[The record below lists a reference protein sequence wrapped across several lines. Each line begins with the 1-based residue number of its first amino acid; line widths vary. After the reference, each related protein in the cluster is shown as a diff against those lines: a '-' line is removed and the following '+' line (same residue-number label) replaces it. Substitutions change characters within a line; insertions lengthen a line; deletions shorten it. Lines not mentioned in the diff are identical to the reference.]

1 MNTLWEEA
9 KNRVRSEVTEQ
20 GFSLWIRP
28 LSVVESD
35 GDTLILECPNK
46 FSKNWVQENYGT
58 LLQEKLQEVGGSNLK
73 ILFRAGQSGKQVP
86 PADIELESRQM
97 AFPNMRRRR
106 GIMTG
111 PWLNSSLTFERF
123 VVGKCNEFA
132 YSVSL
137 SMASGSEM
145 LYTPLLMLANT
156 GLGKSHLTQAIGH
169 AILSREPDSRVC
181 YITTEDFVNEMIFA
195 LRNNRI
201 EEFKNKYR
209 RACDVL
215 LLEEVHFLSGKEK
228 TQKELEYTLDALAN
242 DRKKI
247 IFTSSLLPKDIPDM
261 SKGMESRLTSGIITR
276 MGPPDYD
283 TRVNIIQRKA
293 AEQNVNLSDEAVGLL
308 AKHLCQD
315 VRQME
320 SALTCL
326 KAKSELLHERISKD
340 LVMEVIKCHVSE
352 GGAAS
357 LEDIKALLCK
367 YFNVD
372 ADLLASR
379 SRKKVYSYPRNVY
392 AYLCRQHTDATL
404 EEIGSSINRKHSTV
418 LYASEVIASKIKVDR
433 GVRKQVEFLS
443 QKIQE
448 GKK

>member
-1 MNTLWEEA
+1 
-9 KNRVRSEVTEQ
+9 
-20 GFSLWIRP
+20 
-28 LSVVESD
+28 
-35 GDTLILECPNK
+35 
-46 FSKNWVQENYGT
+46 
-58 LLQEKLQEVGGSNLK
+58 
-73 ILFRAGQSGKQVP
+73 
-86 PADIELESRQM
+86 
-97 AFPNMRRRR
+97 
-106 GIMTG
+106 
-111 PWLNSSLTFERF
+111 
-123 VVGKCNEFA
+123 
-132 YSVSL
+132 
-137 SMASGSEM
+137 
-145 LYTPLLMLANT
+145 
-156 GLGKSHLTQAIGH
+156 
-169 AILSREPDSRVC
+169 
-181 YITTEDFVNEMIFA
+181 MIFA